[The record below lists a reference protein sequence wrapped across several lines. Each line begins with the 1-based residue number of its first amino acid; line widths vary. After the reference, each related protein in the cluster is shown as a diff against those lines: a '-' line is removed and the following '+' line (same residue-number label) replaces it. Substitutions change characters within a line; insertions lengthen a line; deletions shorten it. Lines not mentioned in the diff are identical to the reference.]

1 MRVGPSGESPA
12 IVDPVVRPGSQQR
25 RVDLPGPI
33 EIHDDQVGIHSD
45 PQVTFAIGTSDD
57 LGRSLRDQAGDLL
70 QRGPSPVVPLGEQD
84 GEHRRQPGEP
94 GGGSPDRALFVLE
107 LMQEHGLTIEDI
119 ERITV
124 HLPEIYLRPHQ
135 YVAAPRTYLEG
146 SCSIQRRTALGIL
159 GAVPGH
165 EWFTE
170 ERFADPVARDMASR
184 IEIVEDPEGSE
195 VFAARRFYEVPNTVE
210 LHAGGR
216 TYTKSALMSNILGS
230 PGYPMPTEM
239 IEDKFHRLTDPA
251 IGHGRAE
258 LLLEALNK
266 LTSITDANELAE
278 LF

>member
-1 MRVGPSGESPA
+1 M
-12 IVDPVVRPGSQQR
+12 
-25 RVDLPGPI
+25 
-33 EIHDDQVGIHSD
+33 
-45 PQVTFAIGTSDD
+45 
-57 LGRSLRDQAGDLL
+57 
-70 QRGPSPVVPLGEQD
+70 VPLGEQD

-195 VFAARRFYEVPNTVE
+195 VFAAPGASTRCPTPWSFMPAAV
-210 LHAGGR
+210 

-239 IEDKFHRLTDPA
+239 IEDKFHPAYRSRHRSRSGRTPTRSPQQAHLDHRRQRTSRTLLTQGAGKSLAGDRLDQ
-251 IGHGRAE
+251 
-258 LLLEALNK
+258 
-266 LTSITDANELAE
+266 ITRWGVWGPGCGESGGVSTRRWRR
-278 LF
+278 